1 MTEQF
6 LPGAARAEIGP
17 GAARAEIGPGAAG
30 AEIGKVLDV
39 AKPVIPGGNFAALA
53 LAGLLLSACG
63 TSGGMQVPGL
73 SPSFSGGRVDF
84 PTDSMTIQRIR
95 RAPVADAD
103 VLMVEPGNVWPE
115 QEGQRA
121 TLADPDAAL
130 RGLPRATFPDAPRQP
145 PLERVSPRADGRII
159 NTPDGAA
166 VTTGGNDRVQ
176 GTISPR
182 GPGVA
187 IRDGGTVTIIEPG
200 TPPRLVPAPR

>member
-1 MTEQF
+1 MTQQA
-6 LPGAARAEIGP
+6 LPGAARAAIGP
-17 GAARAEIGPGAAG
+17 GAKRAA
-30 AEIGKVLDV
+30 IGKVLDV

-63 TSGGMQVPGL
+63 GAGGMRVPGL
-73 SPSFSGGRVDF
+73 SPSFSGGGVDF
-84 PTDSMTIQRIR
+84 PTESLTIQRLR
-95 RAPVADAD
+95 SGPVADAP
-103 VLMVEPGNVWPE
+103 VLTVEPGNVWPE

-130 RGLPRATFPDAPRQP
+130 RGLPRATFPEAPRQP
-145 PLERVSPRADGRII
+145 PMQRIAPRADGRII

-176 GTISPR
+176 GTLSPR
-182 GPGVA
+182 GSGVA